1 MYSMAEPESSGASIT
16 ESLKSLGLTKYEALV
31 YVALLRASGAT
42 ATELH
47 ELSGVPRASVYPVLE
62 RLAQKH
68 LVSVSNTS
76 PKRFNPV
83 KPEEAIDHLMH
94 SIESDAA
101 RAKKVLSQIHSQTS
115 RPPRGDQELIWSIH
129 NDEHI
134 RARLL
139 ELLQGA
145 EKSIHII
152 FYLDHLKQELIDTLV
167 SLKATIDVEII
178 TDRWTSPIPPH
189 IHVSVKKPPEVH
201 GFGGGKCMAGGVFIV
216 DGKHAMVLMGS
227 KEEGFTALY
236 SEATGFIRFF
246 TMYWNFFA
254 SWVQPQ

>member
-1 MYSMAEPESSGASIT
+1 MYSMAEQGSSGASIA

-31 YVALLRASGAT
+31 YVALLKASGGT

-62 RLAQKH
+62 RLSQKH

-83 KPEEAIDHLMH
+83 KPDEAIDHLLQ
-94 SIESDAA
+94 SIESDAT
-101 RAKKVLSQIHSQTS
+101 RAKKVLSQIHAQAS

-139 ELLQGA
+139 ELLHGA
-145 EKSIHII
+145 GKSVHII

-167 SLKATIDVEII
+167 SLKATVDVEII
-178 TDRWTSPIPPH
+178 TDRWIGQIPQR
-189 IHVSVKKPPEVH
+189 IHVSIKGLPEVH
-201 GFGGGKCMAGGVFIV
+201 GFDSGKCMGGGVFIV
-216 DGKHAMVLMGS
+216 DGKQALVLMGS
-227 KEEGFTALY
+227 KEEGYTALY

-246 TMYWNFFA
+246 TMYWNFFE
-254 SWVQPQ
+254 SWGQFQ